1 MDSKLNETLII
12 TQEECAE
19 VVQSIS
25 KVFRFGIDNSHKSGK
40 TQRENLTTEVG
51 DLLAMIDLL
60 VEQGVFTQAELD
72 VAKQAK
78 IEKLRIWSNI
88 LN

>member
-1 MDSKLNETLII
+1 MNEKTKETLVI
-12 TQEECAE
+12 TQEEAAE
-19 VVQSIS
+19 VIQEIS
-25 KVFRFGIDNSHKSGK
+25 KIFRFGIDNSHKDGISHK
-40 TQRENLTTEVG
+40 QKLTNEVG
-51 DLLAMIDLL
+51 DFLAMIDLL
-60 VEQGVFTQAELD
+60 IDQGVLTQAELD